1 MARNFPVPTRSPK
14 GVWMYDIAACE
25 SVARGIAIDAMQA
38 LGLDP
43 DHWRTRDK
51 LIFAICPRIDAA
63 LDAVSQSGEGAML
76 RSLEESS
83 GASDQ
88 EAMGLVT
95 QVVDGHVE
103 MIIDRWSAKRGTT

>member
-1 MARNFPVPTRSPK
+1 MTTPVRSPE

-25 SVARGIAIDAMQA
+25 SVARAVAIDAMQA

-63 LDAVSQSGEGAML
+63 LDAVSQVGESARL
-76 RSLEESS
+76 RSLEEIS
-83 GASDQ
+83 GVLGRMDVK
-88 EAMGLVT
+88 E
-95 QVVDGHVE
+95 
-103 MIIDRWSAKRGTT
+103 SA

>member
-1 MARNFPVPTRSPK
+1 
-14 GVWMYDIAACE
+14 MYDIAACE
-25 SVARGIAIDAMQA
+25 SVARAVAIDAMQA

-43 DHWRTRDK
+43 NHWRTRDK
-51 LIFAICPRIDAA
+51 LVLAIYPRIDAA
-63 LDAVSQSGEGAML
+63 LDAVSQSGESTRL
-76 RSLEESS
+76 RSLEGVS